1 MSRYLRLLLPA
12 YLFTWPVFITTYAWA
27 LLVHFLDS
35 INNDSGDIAKRVVI
49 ITTLHLMLYVILFVA
64 KRSYLDR
71 IKPAYV
77 PTLLFISLSAAA
89 IFRGF
94 VMEQWLFTWNIT
106 DSLDLGLRMRTSLLN
121 SATSISIAIIAA
133 ANTRRH
139 HMTKALLLNETA
151 RLENI
156 KENSLESIKKLNNNA
171 VTSIK
176 TELTFHLNSMQ
187 GKSALEILNILKT
200 MIDKVVQ
207 PLSRRLDLEFKPW
220 SPPEVRQSEIRIDW
234 YQAFRTSLNPKSIRY
249 GLVPLLMT
257 VVALPTVLKYS
268 ELVVAI
274 SGLCFSF
281 ITGYLVGRFLQ
292 RLFKA
297 DSATIFSYFIVT
309 ILTGFAMGLSTI
321 PLTKNYESPF
331 GLLILGTILYPFTA
345 SIISLLTG
353 ADEQLAKSSLELEA
367 MTEELE
373 WNVARIRE
381 SQYRSQRTLARNLH
395 GSVQA
400 KLASRYLELEQL
412 NNIGAVSD
420 SKIQETVAAIQQTI
434 DSISIEP
441 ELPNDLKSVI
451 QKIQEN
457 WAAIAEI
464 QLDISA
470 QDLER
475 IQKDP
480 LCMATL
486 LDVIPE
492 LVFNGIKHGAATR
505 ITIAIRFKSDRVIR
519 LTVVD
524 NGKNQLQGSKIGL
537 GTKILN
543 ESSMA
548 WNRERENNST
558 LTSADFAFSL
568 NADI

>member
-12 YLFTWPVFITTYAWA
+12 YLFTWPVFITTFAWA

-35 INNDSGDIAKRVVI
+35 INNDSGDIAKRVII
-49 ITTLHLMLYVILFVA
+49 ITTLHLMLYAIMFIA

-156 KENSLESIKKLNNNA
+156 KENSLESIKKLNKNA

-176 TELTFHLNSMQ
+176 TELTFHVNSMQ

-220 SPPEVRQSEIRIDW
+220 SPPEVRQTEIRIDW

-297 DSATIFSYFIVT
+297 DSGTIFSYFFVT

-400 KLASRYLELEQL
+400 KLASSYLELEQL

-464 QLDISA
+464 QLDIST
-470 QDLER
+470 QDLEK

-548 WNRERENNST
+548 WNRERENDST

>member
-12 YLFTWPVFITTYAWA
+12 YLFTWPVFITTFAWA

-156 KENSLESIKKLNNNA
+156 KENSLESIKKLNKNA

-176 TELTFHLNSMQ
+176 TELTFHVNSMQ

-220 SPPEVRQSEIRIDW
+220 SPPEVRQTEIRIDW

-297 DSATIFSYFIVT
+297 DSGTIFSYFFVT
-309 ILTGFAMGLSTI
+309 ILTGLAMGLSTI

-400 KLASRYLELEQL
+400 KLASSYLELEQL

-470 QDLER
+470 QDLEK

-548 WNRERENNST
+548 WNRERENDST

>member
-12 YLFTWPVFITTYAWA
+12 YLFTWPVFITTFAWA

-35 INNDSGDIAKRVVI
+35 INNDSGDIAKRVII
-49 ITTLHLMLYVILFVA
+49 ITTLHLMLYAIMFIA

-156 KENSLESIKKLNNNA
+156 KENSLESIKKLNKNA

-176 TELTFHLNSMQ
+176 TELTFHVNSMQ

-220 SPPEVRQSEIRIDW
+220 SPPEVRQTEIRIDW

-297 DSATIFSYFIVT
+297 DSGTIFSYFFVT

-400 KLASRYLELEQL
+400 KLASSYLELEQL

-470 QDLER
+470 QDLEK

-548 WNRERENNST
+548 WNRERENDST

>member
-35 INNDSGDIAKRVVI
+35 INNDSGDIAKRVII
-49 ITTLHLMLYVILFVA
+49 ITTLHLMLYAIMFIA

-156 KENSLESIKKLNNNA
+156 KENSLESIKKLNKNA
-171 VTSIK
+171 VTNIK
-176 TELTFHLNSMQ
+176 TELTFHVNSMQ

-220 SPPEVRQSEIRIDW
+220 SPPEVRQTEIRIDW

-297 DSATIFSYFIVT
+297 DSGTIFSYFFVT

-400 KLASRYLELEQL
+400 KLASSYLELEQL

-464 QLDISA
+464 QLDIST
-470 QDLER
+470 QDLEK

-548 WNRERENNST
+548 WNRERENDST